1 MTATKPK
8 TADSTG
14 VVAAASCAPF
24 EIGTHVRVIA
34 GPHRGRTGEVLGRR
48 EVIAAGAAAALA
60 DDASTRMTNWIYD
73 VRFDGAGETVSL
85 SQTILGN

>member
-1 MTATKPK
+1 MAATKAE
-8 TADSTG
+8 TANSTG
-14 VVAAASCAPF
+14 PSLAPF
-24 EIGTHVRVIA
+24 EIGAHVRVVA

-73 VRFDGAGETVSL
+73 VRFDGAGEMASL
-85 SQTILGN
+85 SQTLLGK